1 MLGERTFFHFFSFTI
16 KQENTDFLL
25 YFSFFLSFKKSWRK
39 QILVRRDEILFSQ
52 IISRFHKSALILFT
66 QKFWCLKSQTWD
78 YFIGCNHANETAR
91 HSIVAHRHWEEN
103 LGNVTKVILTDSFG
117 FVARS
122 LRFRCPNAISER
134 NHFELLFS
142 LLG

>member
-1 MLGERTFFHFFSFTI
+1 MLWCLEKELFSIFFLSPSSKKTQTFYYISP
-16 KQENTDFLL
+16 
-25 YFSFFLSFKKSWRK
+25 FLSFKKSWRK

-78 YFIGCNHANETAR
+78 YFIGRNHVNETTR
-91 HSIVAHRHWEEN
+91 HSIVAHRLWKEN
-103 LGNVTKVILTDSFG
+103 LGNVTKVIVTNSFG

-122 LRFRCPNAISER
+122 LQFCCPKEKIVIQNYSFLR
-134 NHFELLFS
+134 
-142 LLG
+142 